1 MDRVNV
7 IVGLEIVVAIS
18 LWIVIGLNE
27 REATEEDGESNMIT
41 FDIEFVIDA
50 TYVVGEVNREDVAE
64 SRSEA
69 SVDETEVVPEEDVTL
84 VEPFPNTTSIDD
96 DIVAATEMDHGQG
109 KVCGFRVHY
118 PFISSS
124 AEWGNVGEDS
134 TADDTL
140 DFTIESMEVTE
151 SVSEHA
157 LDVVNTDVDTQMDI
171 DIEHNTDTI
180 EDANTVNSGE
190 RPRQYR
196 RVQERITLPST
207 LWICPVMTGGECQH
221 CLRVAQRRAQRGQ
234 THLLHY
240 VQNQIS

>member
-27 REATEEDGESNMIT
+27 REATEEDGESNTIT

-50 TYVVGEVNREDVAE
+50 TYVVDEVNREDVAE

-157 LDVVNTDVDTQMDI
+157 LDADTQMDI